1 MAKTTYD
8 ICLHH
13 GVDKQTFIDSFDP
26 DTEASL
32 HKRLECLECCISMNI
47 EESFLETFR
56 SDSRVVQVDERIEAF
71 PANIPSLKSQT
82 ATLVTLTPDTSV
94 DGSTIGP
101 MQFYYDT
108 DQINPGT
115 GLKYGYSRDPF
126 VDPPIGEDD
135 AYDLPSS
142 VTWNYRWTG
151 KNVDIVTLEVGP
163 TSASYTG
170 DHDSHPDFDDPS
182 NTGNS
187 KVIPMNWPGLEGV
200 DNNQV
205 TSNKVFSKHAIGVL
219 SAAAGTVCGF
229 AKDAN
234 LRVAYLGTGGDG
246 TVECIN
252 EIVNWHNSKSNNPE
266 TGVPNPTIMIG
277 EYQYLGD
284 RRHAVPIDKINQ
296 IVTPNG
302 TYNRPG
308 ASWGTDF
315 SEFTSKNIIPWKVYN
330 PDTTAYEWCIVFPWQ
345 VESSTIKSALSSAWD
360 AGVICINAAGN
371 NAGVYVKADDPENNG
386 TYCVLDTPYDEIYI
400 NYGSANVTASESLT
414 PLYPF
419 KSYGPHG
426 VGGGKSIDVAAGYN
440 SEGLP
445 ALDPYTNRGKGID
458 IIGLG
463 EATWTSYPSFT
474 FSDGNMWGMFSG
486 TSCAAPTV
494 VGKAACIMEREFYYS
509 GVWPSPNKVKELL
522 INYGKKKVGGLQST
536 DWSSVPSAS
545 TDIGNALYFELVKI
559 SNSGNGNG
567 GYNFSELAGTT
578 EIRAFFDPRVFSGT
592 KQEVTKG
599 RRPTATQ
606 GGNCYPRSNV
616 RYGSRNFVS
625 PDLPTVQ

>member
-187 KVIPMNWPGLEGV
+187 KVIPMNWPGLEGA

-205 TSNKVFSKHAIGVL
+205 TSNKVFSSHAIGVL

-315 SEFTSKNIIPWKVYN
+315 SKFTSKNIIPWKVYN
-330 PDTTAYEWCIVFPWQ
+330 PTTTAYEWCIVFPWQ
-345 VESSTIKSALSSAWD
+345 SESSTIKSALSSAWD

-371 NAGVYVKADDPENNG
+371 NAGVYVKADDPESNG

-400 NYGSANVTASESLT
+400 NYGSANTTGSETLT

-545 TDIGNALYFELVKI
+545 TDIGNALYYELVKI
-559 SNSGNGNG
+559 GNTGNGNG

-578 EIRAFFDPRVFSGT
+578 EIRAFFDPRVFSGA

-616 RYGSRNFVS
+616 RYGSRNFVG

>member
-559 SNSGNGNG
+559 GNSGNGNG

>member
-1 MAKTTYD
+1 MAKTTYN

-13 GVDKQTFIDSFDP
+13 GVDKQTFIDSFDA
-26 DTEASL
+26 DTQASL

-56 SDSRVVQVDERIEAF
+56 SDSRVVQVDERLEAF
-71 PANIPSLKSQT
+71 PANIPSIKSQT
-82 ATLVTLTPDTSV
+82 ATLVTEWPDQSV
-94 DGSTIGP
+94 DGRTIGP

-108 DQINPGT
+108 DQITPGNAGIGTT
-115 GLKYGYSRDPF
+115 GFKYGKLAGDDPG
-126 VDPPIGEDD
+126 DDEYNIG
-135 AYDLPSS
+135 P

-170 DHDSHPDFDDPS
+170 DHDTHPDYDNPS
-182 NTGNS
+182 NTGNTR
-187 KVIPMNWPGLEGV
+187 VIPMNWPGLEGT

-205 TSNKVFSKHAIGVL
+205 TSNQVFSSHAMGVL

-234 LRVAYLGTGGDG
+234 LRVAYLGTGGDD

-277 EYQYLGD
+277 EYQYLQD
-284 RRHAVPIDKINQ
+284 RKYAVPIDKINQ

-302 TYNRPG
+302 TYDRPG

-315 SEFTSKNIIPWKVYN
+315 SEFVSKNIIPWKVYN
-330 PDTTAYEWCIVFPWQ
+330 PTTTTYEWCVVFPIQ
-345 VESSTIKSALSSAWD
+345 VEYSSLKSALESAWD
-360 AGVICINAAGN
+360 AGVVCINAAGN
-371 NAGVYVKADDPENNG
+371 NAGVYVKADDPEHNG
-386 TYCVLDTPYDEIYI
+386 TYCVLDTPYDRIEM
-400 NYGSANVTASESLT
+400 NYGGANTISTSSIT
-414 PLYPF
+414 PRYTF
-419 KSYGPHG
+419 IAYGPHG
-426 VGGGKSIDVAAGYN
+426 VGGGKGIDVAAGYN

-445 ALDPYTNRGKGID
+445 VLDSYTNRGKGID

-463 EATWTSYPSFT
+463 ETTWTSEPSYT
-474 FSDGNMWGMFSG
+474 YADGNKWGMFSG

-494 VGKAACIMEREFYYS
+494 VGKAACIMEREFYYG
-509 GVWPSPNKVKELL
+509 GVWPSPNKVKDLL
-522 INYGKKKVGGLQST
+522 INHGKKKARSLRST
-536 DWSSVPSAS
+536 DWSSVPSATS
-545 TDIGNALYFELVKI
+545 TTTNNLYVVLVRI
-559 SNSGNGNG
+559 NNLGYSNG
-567 GYNFSELAGTT
+567 GYHFTELAGTPDV
-578 EIRAFFDPRVFSGT
+578 RAFFDPRDFSGA

-599 RRPTATQ
+599 KRPVDTQ
-606 GGNCYPRSNV
+606 GGNFYPRSNV
-616 RYGSRNFVS
+616 RYGSTNFDS
-625 PDLPTVQ
+625 PEIQ

>member
-1 MAKTTYD
+1 MAKTTYN

-13 GVDKQTFIDSFDP
+13 GVDKQAFIDSFDP

-32 HKRLECLECCISMNI
+32 HKRFECLECCISMNI

-56 SDSRVVQVDERIEAF
+56 SDSRIVQVDERLEAF

-82 ATLVTLTPDTSV
+82 ATLVTSTPSTTQ
-94 DGSTIGP
+94 DGRTIGP

-108 DQINPGT
+108 DQINTGT
-115 GLKYGYSRDPF
+115 GFKFGRSAATGYDNL
-126 VDPPIGEDD
+126 
-135 AYDLPSS
+135 YDLGP

-170 DHDSHPDFDDPS
+170 DQDTHPDYDDPS
-182 NTGNS
+182 NPGNTR
-187 KVIPMNWPGLEGV
+187 VIPMNWPGLEGV

-205 TSNKVFSKHAIGVL
+205 TSNKVFSSHAMGVL
-219 SAAAGTVCGF
+219 SAAAGTICGF

-234 LRVAYLGTGGDG
+234 LRVAYLGSGGDD

-266 TGVPNPTIMIG
+266 TGVPNPTIMIA
-277 EYQYLGD
+277 EYQYLLD
-284 RRHAVPIDKINQ
+284 RKYAVPIDKINQ

-315 SEFTSKNIIPWKVYN
+315 SKFVSKNIIPWKVYN
-330 PDTTAYEWCIVFPWQ
+330 PNTTTYQWCIVFPFQ
-345 VESSTIKSALSSAWD
+345 TENTSLKSALSSAWD

-371 NAGVYVKADDPENNG
+371 NGGVYVKADDPENSG
-386 TYCVLDTPYDEIYI
+386 TYCVLDTPHDQITM
-400 NYGSANVTASESLT
+400 NYQSANTITSVSIT
-414 PLYPF
+414 PRFPF
-419 KSYGPHG
+419 KAYGPHG

-445 ALDPYTNRGKGID
+445 TLDGYSNRGKGID

-463 EATWTSYPSFT
+463 AYTWTSYPLST
-474 FSDGNMWGMFSG
+474 YADGNRWGFFSG
-486 TSCAAPTV
+486 TSCATPTV
-494 VGKAACIMEREFYYS
+494 VGKAACIMEREFYYT
-509 GVWPSPNKVKELL
+509 GVWPSPAKVKDLL
-522 INYGKKKVGGLQST
+522 LKYGKKKARSLRT
-536 DWSSVPSAS
+536 TNWSNVPSATS
-545 TDIGNALYFELVKI
+545 SISNSLQSGLVNI
-559 SNSGNGNG
+559 SNSGNSNG
-567 GYNFSELAGTT
+567 GYAFSELAGTT
-578 EIRAFFDPRVFSGT
+578 EIRAFFDPREFSGA
-592 KQEVTKG
+592 KQKVTKG
-599 RRPTATQ
+599 KRPVESQ

-616 RYGSRNFVS
+616 RYGSTNFDS
-625 PDLPTVQ
+625 PELQ